1 VKKNEKSDVRGRPEA
16 EAGGR
21 RPPGGRATS
30 AAVSVLPRSP
40 LEISAS
46 FRQSGKGGVDGR

>member
-1 VKKNEKSDVRGRPEA
+1 VKKNKKSYVRGRPEA

-21 RPPGGRATS
+21 RPPVGPATS
-30 AAVSVLPRSP
+30 VAVSVLPRSP